1 MDFKSKIQQGFFFRN
16 TFRALK
22 PFVFG
27 NLQAAETGAVSSD
40 WESGSGT
47 TEGAEPVS
55 GTSRG
60 PPRSNAGGATAA
72 AAAGSAATPAA
83 GGLERQGSVIHRERM
98 IAHSTALESITMD
111 VVDHNPGASSSV
123 VAANAVS
130 TAPLGGGGV
139 VGASVEMPPSTAHHN
154 NHSRGSATVTK
165 DFHHGLD
172 QLDPLGTN
180 NVWGGIPAKSHRG
193 ENLLLFIGMID
204 ILQSYGMFKK
214 VGSAIRI

>member
-1 MDFKSKIQQGFFFRN
+1 M
-16 TFRALK
+16 
-22 PFVFG
+22 
-27 NLQAAETGAVSSD
+27 SSD

-72 AAAGSAATPAA
+72 AAGSAATPAA
-83 GGLERQGSVIHRERM
+83 AAGGGLERQGSVVHRERM

-130 TAPLGGGGV
+130 TAPVGGGG
-139 VGASVEMPPSTAHHN
+139 ASMELPPSTAHHN
-154 NHSRGSATVTK
+154 YHSRGSATVTK
-165 DFHHGLD
+165 DFHPDLD

-214 VGSAIRI
+214 VGSSAN